1 MQRSQFDIDL
11 VVENLLVVGF
21 DRSAW
26 CRMQRSEF
34 DIDLVVENLLVMGS
48 SYVRALS
55 MQCFEV
61 SLVVGCCEILIATY
75 LKYWSNELELSL
87 SYQLMS
93 CKLM

>member
-1 MQRSQFDIDL
+1 MQRSEFDIDL

-48 SYVRALS
+48 GCVRALS